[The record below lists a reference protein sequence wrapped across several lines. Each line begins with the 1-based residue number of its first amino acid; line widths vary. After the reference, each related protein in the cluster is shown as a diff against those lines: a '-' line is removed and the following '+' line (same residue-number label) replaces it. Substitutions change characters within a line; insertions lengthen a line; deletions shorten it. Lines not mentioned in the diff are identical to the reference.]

1 MLNLL
6 GDFMIADIFLITAII
21 ASVLYVI
28 SGFFFM
34 VAYCVFDEKM
44 WIQEV
49 NAYLLVT
56 VVYCF
61 FILWINGD
69 VS

>member
-1 MLNLL
+1 
-6 GDFMIADIFLITAII
+6 MIADIFLITAIV

-28 SGFFFM
+28 SGFFM
-34 VAYCVFDEKM
+34 VAFCIFDEKM

>member
-1 MLNLL
+1 
-6 GDFMIADIFLITAII
+6 MITDIFLITAII

-28 SGFFFM
+28 SGFFM
-34 VAYCVFDEKM
+34 VSFCIFDEKM
-44 WIQEV
+44 WIMEV

-61 FILWINGD
+61 LMLWINGD

>member
-1 MLNLL
+1 
-6 GDFMIADIFLITAII
+6 MISDIFLITAIV
-21 ASVLYVI
+21 AAVLYVI
-28 SGFFFM
+28 SGFFM

-44 WIQEV
+44 WIIEV

-56 VVYCF
+56 VAYCF
-61 FILWINGD
+61 FTLWINGD